1 MLNRPVFPA
10 GTKSTGDKT
19 IKKILSDPKT
29 IIVGV
34 IAGGLFGHYFN
45 VEAQY
50 LSPFA
55 NIYIALL
62 SMCMLPI
69 MVTALMWG
77 IAQLLRNPKTANLFK
92 RFAFSFVLLLLI
104 PCTAGIGVALI
115 FEPGAGIDQNAAA
128 TLGSQMSQSRGGSD
142 AVGFLAFVQSII
154 PPNIFGALS
163 KGHFIGIV
171 FFTALVGLALGVV
184 KSDGADETL
193 SLINTLY
200 QTFVVMFGWV
210 LLPLPFGLFC
220 IVAVNIAQVNPE
232 LLDALI
238 KFVAYF
244 YLACTVAFVIHYA
257 ITVIVAR
264 SSIGLPFKAFK
275 TPWLIAFAT
284 DNPFVALYSSM
295 EALREHYGVD
305 REVANTVAPFGVFAN
320 QHGQVLLFAF
330 TTVFLAQVYGVEL
343 SAVALIQIAIG
354 TMIAGTAAVGGGPIL
369 VPIMAPILLGVGVP
383 PDLAVIIFATTQ
395 TIIASFVSLLTVMAT
410 CNLAILTAQGSS
422 DKTGEAAG
430 APGPV
435 TTESAE

>member
-1 MLNRPVFPA
+1 MSRPVFPA
-10 GTKSTGDKT
+10 GTNTTGDKT
-19 IKKILSDPKT
+19 IKKFLSDPKT

-34 IAGGLFGHYFN
+34 VAGGLFGHYFK

-50 LSPFA
+50 LAPFA

-69 MVTALMWG
+69 MVSALMWG
-77 IAQLLRNPKTANLFK
+77 IAQLLRNPKTANLFQ
-92 RFAFSFVLLLLI
+92 RFAISYVLLLFI
-104 PCTAGIGVALI
+104 PCIAGLGVALI
-115 FEPGAGIDQNAAA
+115 FEPGAGIDQNSAA
-128 TLGSQMSQSRGGSD
+128 TLGSQMSQTGDGGG

-154 PPNIFGALS
+154 PPNVFGALS
-163 KGHFIGIV
+163 KGQFIAIV

-193 SLINTLY
+193 RMINTLY

-210 LLPLPFGLFC
+210 LLPLPIGLFC
-220 IVAVNIAQVNPE
+220 IVSVNIAQVNPE

-238 KFVAYF
+238 KFVVYF

-295 EALREHYGVD
+295 EALREYYGVD

-343 SAVALIQIAIG
+343 SVGALIQIAIG
-354 TMIAGTAAVGGGPIL
+354 TMIAGTAAVGGGAIL

-383 PDLAVIIFATTQ
+383 PALAIIIFATTQ

-410 CNLAILTAQGSS
+410 CNLAILTAQGSTDES
-422 DKTGEAAG
+422 GEVAE
-430 APGPV
+430 APSPV
-435 TTESAE
+435 TKELAE